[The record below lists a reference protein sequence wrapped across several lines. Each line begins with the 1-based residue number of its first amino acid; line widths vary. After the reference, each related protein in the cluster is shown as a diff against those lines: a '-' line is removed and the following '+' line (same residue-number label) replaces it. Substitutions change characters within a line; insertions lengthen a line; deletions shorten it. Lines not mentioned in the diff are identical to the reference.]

1 MCSLGKLTLKQVWH
15 ESEQTQLLA
24 LTSGLTGTIEIGG
37 NSYNVNTQ
45 FREGALEVA
54 DALYLD
60 ELEAAQLFLDAQ
72 EDAQASGQPVETCAI
87 IRFHQRRKELLDC
100 LRITL
105 ELSSANSFGDPEQ
118 ELFSQVV
125 AEITRA
131 QDTKDESR
139 FTRKC
144 LSGMSEIRSWIQ
156 ELVGKADGQRVAND
170 TEKGAKNLEIMQ
182 YQKAS
187 LIREHELLG
196 VIVFYLTKRS
206 SVMSD
211 FELVLETLRTHETFD
226 ELLRK

>member
-1 MCSLGKLTLKQVWH
+1 M
-15 ESEQTQLLA
+15 
-24 LTSGLTGTIEIGG
+24 
-37 NSYNVNTQ
+37 
-45 FREGALEVA
+45 A

-60 ELEAAQLFLDAQ
+60 ELEAAQLFLEAQ
-72 EDAQASGQPVETCAI
+72 EDSQASGQPVETCAI

-105 ELSSANSFGDPEQ
+105 ELSSASSLGDMEQ
-118 ELFSQVV
+118 EFFSQLI

-139 FTRKC
+139 FTRRC
-144 LSGMSEIRSWIQ
+144 LSSMAETRVWIQ

-170 TEKGAKNLEIMQ
+170 TEKGVKNLEIMQ
-182 YQKAS
+182 YQRAS

-196 VIVFYLTKRS
+196 VIVFYLARKS

-211 FELVLETLRTHETFD
+211 FELVLETLRTHEIFN